1 MTSNKSG
8 QQVSRTV
15 FEPRLMHISSEIHG
29 SLSLFVSV
37 IPNKEDCL
45 LMCDT
50 VPLKFMEFWTNLLPP
65 FSGQNG
71 NMRGKAGYDIQ
82 TGGKDR
88 VL

>member
-29 SLSLFVSV
+29 SLSLFVAV

-50 VPLKFMEFWTNLLPP
+50 VPSEIYGILEESTASFLRAE
-65 FSGQNG
+65 
-71 NMRGKAGYDIQ
+71 
-82 TGGKDR
+82 
-88 VL
+88 